1 MELCP
6 CLPSPQALSTAD
18 QLQRKENPRVAE
30 GSITPWILLQ
40 IWIARNNLMF
50 NDKHR
55 SPEDTLS
62 REIANASEW
71 NSSQVYLPQA
81 KRAPPN
87 LSTAHSGNALTRT
100 DTA

>member
-1 MELCP
+1 
-6 CLPSPQALSTAD
+6 
-18 QLQRKENPRVAE
+18 
-30 GSITPWILLQ
+30 
-40 IWIARNNLMF
+40 MF

-87 LSTAHSGNALTRT
+87 LSTAHSWNALTRT